1 MGHFR
6 ICSFPA
12 PPFYPAVGEPRLAPR
27 QELVDVWR
35 PPRRHHGVRH
45 TLYTA
50 TSPRNSWAYD
60 CLTPLI
66 PQRSRYDP
74 SPNPPCKDKDGG
86 RGEKKKRHNRSCAT
100 HAGSAADERS
110 AKGNPADERSA
121 THAGI
126 VSSDPSSRPAP
137 LVGRLELGLC
147 ARPGLASRAAA
158 KGSAG
163 HKGSARR

>member
-1 MGHFR
+1 MGHFKK
-6 ICSFPA
+6 IAVPGA
-12 PPFYPAVGEPRLAPR
+12 PCYPAVGEPRLAPR

-74 SPNPPCKDKDGG
+74 SPNPPCKDKDGTG
-86 RGEKKKRHNRSCAT
+86 REKKKAQSQLRDARRQCSRRAQRERQSRRRAQRDARRHCT
-100 HAGSAADERS
+100 FGSLF
-110 AKGNPADERSA
+110 P
-121 THAGI
+121 T
-126 VSSDPSSRPAP
+126 RPARGA
-137 LVGRLELGLC
+137 LRIGTLCSSWISIEGGGKRLSW
-147 ARPGLASRAAA
+147 P
-158 KGSAG
+158 
-163 HKGSARR
+163 